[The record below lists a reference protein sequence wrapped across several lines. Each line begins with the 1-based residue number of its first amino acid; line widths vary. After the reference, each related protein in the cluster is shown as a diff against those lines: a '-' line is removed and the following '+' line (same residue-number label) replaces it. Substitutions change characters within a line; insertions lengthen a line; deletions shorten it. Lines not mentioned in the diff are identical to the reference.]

1 MGLALAIGAGLAVS
15 AGLPATAGFA
25 EIAPPALDSTVLGTG
40 VGFALSAATEVS
52 TGGLATSRPGLFGA
66 SDDVDFVAF
75 WVLVGCA
82 GLAGRGA
89 PGFGDVP
96 LDVSGLAP
104 EAIVEGLG
112 GDAVLSP
119 LISAETV
126 PFFGTP
132 LFDVDCSGMLRLPHM
147 DSTMPDTRRAD
158 HLRFQS
164 MTPATCDGRTTCRSK
179 VFPVF

>member
-1 MGLALAIGAGLAVS
+1 MGTGVDFALLV
-15 AGLPATAGFA
+15 TAGF
-25 EIAPPALDSTVLGTG
+25 T
-40 VGFALSAATEVS
+40 
-52 TGGLATSRPGLFGA
+52 TGGLATNRPGLFGS
-66 SDDVDFVAF
+66 SDEVDLVAF
-75 WVLVGCA
+75 WVSVGGA

-89 PGFGDVP
+89 PGFGDVL

-119 LISAETV
+119 LFSAETV

-158 HLRFQS
+158 HLRFPVYDANDVRWSNNMSKQGFS
-164 MTPATCDGRTTCRSK
+164 RFLTVMTDPRNSAGDVLVK
-179 VFPVF
+179 ANDPLP